1 MKNHNPIETRHA
13 RQAVADILAETL
25 LNMVMAK
32 KAAAESEN
40 AGSNFKQNP
49 TEPDSLPCH

>member
-1 MKNHNPIETRHA
+1 MQIHTKNQNRQA